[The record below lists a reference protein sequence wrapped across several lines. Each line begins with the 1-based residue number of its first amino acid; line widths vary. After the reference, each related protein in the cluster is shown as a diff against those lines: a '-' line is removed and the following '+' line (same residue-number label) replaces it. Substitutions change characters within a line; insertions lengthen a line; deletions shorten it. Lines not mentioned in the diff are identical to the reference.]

1 MIGLRSL
8 AGLCSDL
15 RAGDSDL
22 RAGDSVCTCLA
33 TLLLSCRREGQGRQY
48 RFCVVCIPER
58 AGCFQLITF
67 QRPGSTDQLQYLDQ
81 RVLPLR
87 SQSM

>member
-8 AGLCSDL
+8 AGLC
-15 RAGDSDL
+15 SDL

-58 AGCFQLITF
+58 AGCFQL
-67 QRPGSTDQLQYLDQ
+67 
-81 RVLPLR
+81 
-87 SQSM
+87 